1 MRFLYFIQTG
11 KTVIPV
17 DDRLWICNVIPKETT
32 KKAIQRD
39 ILKNIS
45 HTSIW
50 ILKNVQIIQETQ
62 EKENKK
68 FKAEKKLEWKT

>member
-17 DDRLWICNVIPKETT
+17 EDDSLCICNVIPKETT

-45 HTSIW
+45 HTSI
-50 ILKNVQIIQETQ
+50 
-62 EKENKK
+62 
-68 FKAEKKLEWKT
+68 